1 MTGIDEESALLK
13 KVRAHLC
20 VKRKKLTDKINLSAD
35 EVDYLTNRAYFA
47 KAQYAFV
54 EAIN

>member
-20 VKRKKLTDKINLSAD
+20 VKRKKLTDEQLS
-35 EVDYLTNRAYFA
+35 DYREAMLARSYANMNFAY
-47 KAQYAFV
+47 V
-54 EAIN
+54 N